1 MGPQQEIQ
9 PLIDVITTVTP
20 ILGMLGIIVGA
31 FQFWFSRINGYGSGG
46 GVTIAGGVMIIISG
60 YLMKAIVGSAP

>member
-31 FQFWFSRINGYGSGG
+31 F
-46 GVTIAGGVMIIISG
+46 
-60 YLMKAIVGSAP
+60 